1 MDSFEV
7 GNVILIEARITGR
20 CIGLRLEAFVRKT
33 LGKLATYIPLFACF
47 SILVKGATLPC

>member
-1 MDSFEV
+1 MDGFEV
-7 GNVILIEARITGR
+7 GNVILIEAWIADR
-20 CIGLRLEAFVRKT
+20 CIGLRLETFLLKT